1 MFPVLSLRKKYWKNG
16 TQFMGRIVNSAIGER
31 NYEYARMQKRIFYV
45 HAYYLKQSILNK
57 LSHEAP
63 DVVNAFSVLNKEDM
77 SHGFPQRRPF
87 ERNSDFTQYN
97 MNSESWFQF
106 WSLMGSLMVVSYW
119 YWTAD
124 HYYFVSG
131 VSWEDEDNFRLKDA
145 KQVIHWERTI
155 WNLTFQVHGQHM
167 SAFCRHFKF
176 YTNHPDDPKLNY
188 RPSYN
193 IKNPYAPDRYY
204 KGYGNMRNVRL
215 M

>member
-1 MFPVLSLRKKYWKNG
+1 MCGSLLVLDR
-16 TQFMGRIVNSAIGER
+16 RA
-31 NYEYARMQKRIFYV
+31 
-45 HAYYLKQSILNK
+45 
-57 LSHEAP
+57 
-63 DVVNAFSVLNKEDM
+63 SVLCVRVGIGLKKN
-77 SHGFPQRRPF
+77 R
-87 ERNSDFTQYN
+87 
-97 MNSESWFQF
+97 
-106 WSLMGSLMVVSYW
+106 
-119 YWTAD
+119 
-124 HYYFVSG
+124 
-131 VSWEDEDNFRLKDA
+131 VSWEDEDNFRMKDT

-204 KGYGNMRNVRL
+204 KGWGNMRNMRF